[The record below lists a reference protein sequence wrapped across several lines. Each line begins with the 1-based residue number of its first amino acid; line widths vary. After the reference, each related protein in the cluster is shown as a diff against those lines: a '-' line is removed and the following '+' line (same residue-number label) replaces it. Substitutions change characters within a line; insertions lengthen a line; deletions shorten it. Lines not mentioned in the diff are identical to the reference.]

1 MEISVELKQR
11 AAGTKPNALRRAGHI
26 PANLYGHDG
35 NKSIH
40 LTLDAKSVENLM
52 KKARVNKTPVEV
64 SIPELNWKGTT
75 VVAEIQ
81 KHPWKNFPYHVS
93 FLAVKA

>member
-1 MEISVELKQR
+1 MEISVELTPR
-11 AAGTKPNALRRAGHI
+11 VDGTKPNALRRSGHI

-35 NKSIH
+35 NKSIL
-40 LTLDAKSVENLM
+40 LTVDAKTVENLI

-64 SIPELNWKGTT
+64 SIPALNWKGTT

-81 KHPWKNFPYHVS
+81 THPWKNFPYHVS
-93 FLAVKA
+93 FLATKA

>member
-11 AAGTKPNALRRAGHI
+11 AAGTKPNSLRRAGHI

-40 LTLDAKSVENLM
+40 LTVDAKTVENLM
-52 KKARVNKTPVEV
+52 KKARINKTPVEV
-64 SIPELNWKGTT
+64 SIPELSWKGMT
-75 VVAEIQ
+75 VIKEIQ
-81 KHPWKNFPYHVS
+81 THPWKNFPYHLS
-93 FLAVKA
+93 FFAVKA

>member
-1 MEISVELKQR
+1 MEISVELTPR
-11 AAGTKPNALRRAGHI
+11 AAGTKPNSLRRSGHI
-26 PANLYGHDG
+26 PVNLYGHDG
-35 NKSIH
+35 DKSIL
-40 LTLDAKSVENLM
+40 LTLDAKSVENLI

-81 KHPWKNFPYHVS
+81 THPWKNFPYHLS